1 MSNQP
6 IQFVV
11 NADVLNLRIDRFLAN
26 QMPDVTRNH
35 VMHHIDKGFVLINGK
50 AIKPSYRL
58 RLNDVIEVKPWPLET
73 TTLIPKA
80 IPLDIVYEDT
90 DIIVINKPQGM
101 VVHPSPG
108 HYDDTLVHAL
118 LHHCKDLSG
127 INGEMRPGIVHRIDK
142 DTSGLLVVAKHDTA
156 HVGLAK
162 KLEDHSLSRVYTA
175 LVSGVIREQK
185 GKIIAPIGRDPDD
198 RVAMDVIAGGKEA
211 VTHFTVIERFS
222 DHTLLQVALETGRTH
237 QIRVHMKFIHHPIE
251 SDPVYN
257 LQKHALHPLGQM
269 LHASELTLKHPIT
282 QQVMTFSAPLPNY
295 FEKIL
300 KKLRR

>member
-1 MSNQP
+1 MSNALLKFTVSSLEVQ
-6 IQFVV
+6 
-11 NADVLNLRIDRFLAN
+11 LRIDRFLAN
-26 QMPDVTRNH
+26 HMPDVTRNH

-50 AIKPSYRL
+50 VIKPSYRL
-58 RLNDVIEVKPWPLET
+58 RLNDVIEVLPWPIEA

-80 IPLDIVYEDT
+80 IPLNIVYEDS

-108 HYDDTLVHAL
+108 HHVDTLVHAL

-142 DTSGLLVVAKHDTA
+142 DTSGLLVVAKHDNA

-162 KLEDHSLSRVYTA
+162 QLEDHSLSRVYTA
-175 LVSGVIREQK
+175 LVTGVIREQK

-211 VTHFTVIERFS
+211 VTHFTVIERFQ
-222 DHTLLQVALETGRTH
+222 DHTLLQVELETGRTH

-269 LHASELTLKHPIT
+269 LHASQLTLKHPIT
-282 QQVMTFSAPLPNY
+282 HEVMTFNAPLPDY

-300 KKLRR
+300 KKLRG

>member
-1 MSNQP
+1 MSNSHLKITVSPEEVQ
-6 IQFVV
+6 
-11 NADVLNLRIDRFLAN
+11 LRIDRFLAN
-26 QMPDVTRNH
+26 HMPDVTRNH

-50 AIKPSYRL
+50 VIKPSYRL
-58 RLNDVIEVKPWPLET
+58 RLHDVIEVLPWPVEL

-80 IPLDIVYEDT
+80 IPLNIVYEDA

-108 HYDDTLVHAL
+108 HYEDTLVHAL

-162 KLEDHSLSRVYTA
+162 QLEDHSLSRVYTA

-211 VTHFTVIERFS
+211 VTHFTVIERFQ
-222 DHTLLQVALETGRTH
+222 DHTLLHVELETGRTH

-257 LQKHALHPLGQM
+257 LQKHALHARGQM
-269 LHASELTLKHPIT
+269 LHASQLTLRHPTTHEI
-282 QQVMTFSAPLPNY
+282 MTFTAPLPDY
-295 FEKIL
+295 FERIL
-300 KKLRR
+300 KKLRG